1 MKKLEELIFDQ
12 NNLVKYMNNSKTR
25 EERFFYKREI
35 DVIEEHINNLRIN
48 EAKILLKNTTENIT
62 SIAMK
67 LGFSDP
73 NYFAR
78 IFKKQTGITPR
89 EYKR

>member
-35 DVIEEHINNLRIN
+35 DVIEELINQTRKQLNL
-48 EAKILLKNTTENIT
+48 
-62 SIAMK
+62 
-67 LGFSDP
+67 D
-73 NYFAR
+73 
-78 IFKKQTGITPR
+78 
-89 EYKR
+89 

>member
-35 DVIEEHINNLRIN
+35 DIIEKHINNLR
-48 EAKILLKNTTENIT
+48 
-62 SIAMK
+62 
-67 LGFSDP
+67 
-73 NYFAR
+73 
-78 IFKKQTGITPR
+78 KQLNLD
-89 EYKR
+89 